1 MTRHLALPP
10 KSPARAR
17 PLAGAAL
24 CLGLGLGLAGCAAPG
39 LPKTNVPDQKL
50 AYPSFGAPA
59 QIGTRPVMDPAAQA
73 KTQSSLEGMARNH
86 ADQMEQQINQGG
98 DLNTGQ

>member
-17 PLAGAAL
+17 LLAGAAL
-24 CLGLGLGLAGCAAPG
+24 CLGLAGCAPPG
-39 LPKTNVPDQKL
+39 LPKTSVPDQKL

-59 QIGTRPVMDPAAQA
+59 QIGTRPVMDATAQA
-73 KTQSSLEGMARNH
+73 KTQSSLEGLARNH
-86 ADQMEQQINQGG
+86 AGQMEQQINQGD
-98 DLNTGQ
+98 DLNAGQ